1 MPSLTHAA
9 THTAFLL
16 LQADGF
22 DAELGYDEI
31 VFGDHDLDANNE
43 YDQLLGDTP
52 EQPAAAAVQ
61 PAAAAER
68 PAAAA
73 GQRRVSLDSR
83 DAYGAVMAAAD
94 AGDIATP
101 RSQEEAIAAAGPLHN
116 VTNQD
121 VAAAK
126 ADADGMREQLLLLP
140 AMELLENADERAFA
154 LQVME
159 REFVQQP
166 ALLKDRP
173 QDAHDEP
180 AIARRIYRAVRYSV
194 SKIRARQGSGG
205 RTTSTARL
213 RAAFLDTF
221 ILNSISEDAATFAI
235 AVRDLA
241 IAMKEYNTLKA
252 AFARAT
258 NDKRKR
264 ARDARGNHADEEEDE
279 AGYTTPS
286 SLSGTELMSMLRSGQ
301 AVAEAI
307 NKAPTA
313 TATQMEQGTTA
324 RAKAQKSKRSKFS
337 REPKGITPEDRVAEF
352 PDAGLCAKVRLPRP
366 PFNHALLSLPPIL
379 QSQSYTN
386 HAAAC

>member
-1 MPSLTHAA
+1 
-9 THTAFLL
+9 L

-22 DAELGYDEI
+22 DAELGYEEGYDEI

-61 PAAAAER
+61 PAAAAAR

-213 RAAFLDTF
+213 RAAFMDTF
-221 ILNSISEDAATFAI
+221 IINSISEDAATFAI

-264 ARDARGNHADEEEDE
+264 ARDARGNHADEEGDE
-279 AGYTTPS
+279 AEYTTPS
-286 SLSGTELMSMLRSGQ
+286 SLSGTELMTMLRSGQ

-366 PFNHALLSLPPIL
+366 PFNHALPG
-379 QSQSYTN
+379 
-386 HAAAC
+386 C